1 MIKLSKRI
9 GMAILIFTLFI
20 AFSGCV
26 SEKPA
31 RSNNDM
37 RDTDRAGTDS
47 SKDEEISVKDDN
59 ANTTK
64 DSEKDLGDS
73 IKTYTD
79 KRYKFSVDYPENLKT
94 EITET
99 SIDSGII
106 IYFDDN
112 KDESIYVYGQSG
124 HISLP
129 YADGVKKE
137 EFITDSGLRGT
148 LYILEHN
155 GTKEMDLIL
164 GEGFLGAN
172 VSFRIDIFKQYEEQI
187 FKILKSIR
195 STD

>member
-124 HISLP
+124 HVSLP

-172 VSFRIDIFKQYEEQI
+172 VSFRIDIFKQYEEQV
-187 FKILKSIR
+187 FKILKSMR
-195 STD
+195 SMD